1 MATIPLLLFFFFI
14 LINSIPFP
22 SFSCPLHHKQALL
35 NSKSNYNTIFNLTI
49 FNLNQ
54 SDYYY
59 PFNSWSPNSDCC
71 SWDLVVCSETGN
83 VTQLHFYDI
92 MPLFDNPASVFFDI
106 FTPLFH
112 IQSLEQLDI
121 SLNRLV
127 GEIPG
132 DGFENLTQL
141 VHLNMAENNFNG
153 SIPYQ
158 IFGLTNLRYLYM
170 SYNSFGGNLGPE
182 LGKLQNLESLD
193 LTNNSLT
200 GNIPEEIGNL
210 KDLEYVNF
218 SDNFFSG
225 GIPCSIANM
234 KDLEYVDFSRN
245 SFSKEIPTCIGRM
258 PNITTLFLN
267 SNQLTGPIPSS
278 IQNLS
283 RLEFLSL
290 QDNNLT
296 GEIPTSIFNIT
307 TLRDFSVGGKGS
319 KLIWNNKAKLI
330 SKSSLRSLSMP
341 SCGISGQIPEWISSN
356 TALGYLDLSG
366 NKLEGP
372 FPNWLAEMDLNTII
386 LFDNRLTGSIPQ
398 HLFGAGKLLSI
409 LHLSQ
414 NNFSG
419 KLPENIGNATGMTY
433 LMLSENNFSG
443 QIPMSM
449 SNMDNLILLDLSIN
463 KFSGH
468 NFPDLINASSL
479 IYLDLSN
486 NEFSGKIPTTFST
499 TIEFIYLGGNEFS
512 GHLPWNLTKFVS
524 LQHLDLHDNNITGY
538 FQDVL
543 PQSPYLR
550 VLVLRNNF
558 FEGFIPTTISNFSNL
573 QILDLSG
580 NNLSGSIPLEITNL
594 TSMIEAPVHMST
606 SGFLYITFAY
616 NGGNQMY
623 FDIEDLVVNWKNN
636 FQGLSSHSL
645 DMYSLLDL
653 SNNKISGEIPASLG
667 NLKSLKV
674 LNISNNNISGHIPLS
689 FGNLKGMESLDLSH
703 NKISGSIPKSLEKL
717 DGLGILDVSNNRLTG
732 KIPMGG
738 HMSTMNGLRYF
749 ANNSGLCGM
758 QINITCPEDILPPL
772 EGREEDEDDENLSW
786 IFWVGTWIGFPIG
799 FFSSILIM
807 GYFLNFLLLFKK
819 TPNLQNLRSAV
830 VFLAERNWNNH
841 NVPHEGHHM
850 ETTRGFTAKKLCITD
865 SWYRRLKTFG
875 SYRRHWKKRRK
886 IVSKW
891 NHHKAV
897 NKQAQSI
904 LHGLPIFVVRGIPD
918 SLNGCGYWGVP
929 AQAEFVEPQQT
940 TMATIPLFL
949 FFFLLL
955 NSVSIPSFSCPLHHK
970 LALLSFK
977 SNITTIFNL
986 NLSDY
991 YHPFKS
997 WSPNS
1002 DCCTWNGV
1010 HCSETGT
1017 VTELYLSYIMPSYD
1031 NPALVF
1037 FDIFTPLF
1045 HIRSVEHLDISS
1057 NNFVGEIPGDG
1068 FGNLTQLVD
1077 FDLSFNS
1084 FNGSIPYQIFGLT
1097 NLRYLDMSYNS
1108 FEGNLGPELGKLQN
1122 LESLDLTNNSLTGN
1136 IPEEIGYL
1144 KDLRRVDFSNNFFSG
1159 GIPDSIGNMKDLR
1172 HVDFSNNFFSGG
1184 IPDSIGNMKG
1194 LEELDFSRNSFSMK
1208 IPTSIGRL
1216 PNMTRL
1222 TLNHNQLT
1230 GPIPSSIQN
1239 LSRLK
1244 YLSLQ
1249 DNNLTGEIPIGIFNI
1264 TTLKS
1269 FSVGGKGSKLIW
1281 KNKAKIISKGSLRSL
1296 SMPSCGIS
1304 GQIPEWISSN
1314 TALGYLDLS
1323 GNKLEGPF
1331 PNWLAKMRL
1340 DSIILFDNKLSGSI
1354 PQHLFESTML
1364 RVLHLSQNNFFGEL
1378 PEDIGN
1384 ATSMR
1389 YLMLSGNNFFGQIP
1403 MSISNMDCLKL
1414 LDLSINKFYGHYFPD
1429 LSNASSLIY
1438 LDLSNNEFSGKIPTT
1453 FSTTIEFL
1461 YLGGNEFS
1469 GHFPGDLTKL
1479 ASLQHLDLHDNN
1491 ITGCFQ
1497 DVLPQSP
1504 YLRVLVLRN
1513 NSFEGFIPTTIS
1525 NFSNLQI
1532 LDLSGNN
1539 LSGSIPLEIA
1549 NLTSM
1554 IEAPVHMS
1562 TSGSIANNVFDYT
1575 RPREMHF
1582 DIEDLIVNWKSNFQG
1597 LSSHS
1602 LDMYSLLDLSNN
1614 KISGEIPASL
1624 GNLKSLKVLNISNN
1638 NISGHIPVSFGKL
1651 KGIESLDLSHNKIS
1665 GSIPQSLENLDGLGV
1680 LDVSNNRLT
1689 GKIPMGG
1696 HMSTMDEFKY
1706 FANNSGLCG
1715 MQINITCPESYI
1727 PPSKGREEDED
1738 DEQLSWIF
1746 WVGTWIGFPIGFFS
1760 SILIMGYFLNF
1771 LLLFK
1776 RKIDR
1781 INKRERASSN
1791 GWSMYDINREI
1802 FDNDK

>member
-35 NSKSNYNTIFNLTI
+35 NSKSNFNTIFNLTI

-92 MPLFDNPASVFFDI
+92 MPLSDNPASVFFDI

-341 SCGISGQIPEWISSN
+341 SGGISGQIPEWISSN

-398 HLFGAGKLLSI
+398 HLFGA
-409 LHLSQ
+409 
-414 NNFSG
+414 
-419 KLPENIGNATGMTY
+419 ENIGNATGMTY

-512 GHLPWNLTKFVS
+512 GHLPWNLTKFAS

-636 FQGLSSHSL
+636 FHGLSSHSLDMYSLLDLSNNKISGEIPASLGNLKSLEVLNISNNNISGHIPMSFGNLKGMESLDLSHNKISGSIPKSLEKLDGLGVLDVSNNRLTRKIPSGGHMSTLNEFKYFANNSGLCGMQINIPCPEDITPPSKGRDDEDDENLSWIFWVGTWIGFPIGFFSSILIMGYFLHFLLLFKTRHVNSKVFLPIILGFPQDPYAPRVKVGYTFEKNVNLRKCEDDSQSHIFGYGGRDHGGLTRFIEEMVEHGQDETNWDGKVPVMARLSETVYEIFENSTIGLGANHSKPQPWPTFHYFCSSSSYSLIPFQSHPSLVLFIINKHFSPSNPTSTPSSISLMISIHSRHRVPILIVAPGNVKTGTVTELNLRHIMLSYDNPVPVPFDIFTPLFHMRSLEYLDISHNHLVGEVPGDGFGNLTQLVDLYMEGNKFNGSIPYQIFGLTNLRYLEMGNNSFEGNLGPELGKLQNLESLDLSNNSLTGNIPEEIGNLKDLEYVDFSNNFFSGGIPDSIGNMKDLDYVDFSMNSFSMEIPTGIGRLPNITTLALNNNQSDTVIDTKLEQVRIPFSPRQQSKRRNPNWDIQHHNVNSFFHRWKGSKLIWNNKAKIISKRSGLHSLSMPSCGISGQIPEWISSNTALGYLDLSGNKLEGPFPNWLAEMVELDTIILSDNKLTGSIPHRLFESPFLTVLRLSRNNFSWELPENIGNATRMTYLMLSGNNFSGQIPMSMSNMVHLILLDLSINKFSGHNFPDLSNVALLIYLDLSNNEFSGKIPTTLSTTIEFLYLGGNKFSGHLPQNLTKLVNLQHLDLHDNNITGYFQDVLPQSPYLQVLVLRNNSFEGFIPTTISNFSNLQILDLSRNNLTGSIPLEMANLTSMIEAPVHMSTYGSIVDYASGYGPLSEMRFDIEDLIVNWKSNFQDLSSHSL

-674 LNISNNNISGHIPLS
+674 LNISNNNISGHIPMS
-689 FGNLKGMESLDLSH
+689 FGSLKGIESLDLSH

-717 DGLGILDVSNNRLTG
+717 DELGILDVSNNRLTG

-738 HMSTMNGLRYF
+738 HMSTMNGLKYF

-758 QINITCPEDILPPL
+758 QINITCPKDIPPPS
-772 EGREEDEDDENLSW
+772 EGRDDEDDENLSW
-786 IFWVGTWIGFPIG
+786 IFWMGTWIGFPIG

-807 GYFLNFLLLFKK
+807 GYFLNFLLLFK
-819 TPNLQNLRSAV
+819 L
-830 VFLAERNWNNH
+830 W
-841 NVPHEGHHM
+841 
-850 ETTRGFTAKKLCITD
+850 
-865 SWYRRLKTFG
+865 
-875 SYRRHWKKRRK
+875 
-886 IVSKW
+886 
-891 NHHKAV
+891 
-897 NKQAQSI
+897 
-904 LHGLPIFVVRGIPD
+904 
-918 SLNGCGYWGVP
+918 
-929 AQAEFVEPQQT
+929 
-940 TMATIPLFL
+940 
-949 FFFLLL
+949 
-955 NSVSIPSFSCPLHHK
+955 
-970 LALLSFK
+970 
-977 SNITTIFNL
+977 
-986 NLSDY
+986 
-991 YHPFKS
+991 
-997 WSPNS
+997 
-1002 DCCTWNGV
+1002 
-1010 HCSETGT
+1010 
-1017 VTELYLSYIMPSYD
+1017 
-1031 NPALVF
+1031 
-1037 FDIFTPLF
+1037 
-1045 HIRSVEHLDISS
+1045 
-1057 NNFVGEIPGDG
+1057 
-1068 FGNLTQLVD
+1068 
-1077 FDLSFNS
+1077 
-1084 FNGSIPYQIFGLT
+1084 
-1097 NLRYLDMSYNS
+1097 
-1108 FEGNLGPELGKLQN
+1108 
-1122 LESLDLTNNSLTGN
+1122 
-1136 IPEEIGYL
+1136 
-1144 KDLRRVDFSNNFFSG
+1144 
-1159 GIPDSIGNMKDLR
+1159 
-1172 HVDFSNNFFSGG
+1172 
-1184 IPDSIGNMKG
+1184 
-1194 LEELDFSRNSFSMK
+1194 
-1208 IPTSIGRL
+1208 
-1216 PNMTRL
+1216 
-1222 TLNHNQLT
+1222 
-1230 GPIPSSIQN
+1230 
-1239 LSRLK
+1239 
-1244 YLSLQ
+1244 
-1249 DNNLTGEIPIGIFNI
+1249 
-1264 TTLKS
+1264 
-1269 FSVGGKGSKLIW
+1269 
-1281 KNKAKIISKGSLRSL
+1281 
-1296 SMPSCGIS
+1296 
-1304 GQIPEWISSN
+1304 
-1314 TALGYLDLS
+1314 
-1323 GNKLEGPF
+1323 
-1331 PNWLAKMRL
+1331 
-1340 DSIILFDNKLSGSI
+1340 
-1354 PQHLFESTML
+1354 
-1364 RVLHLSQNNFFGEL
+1364 
-1378 PEDIGN
+1378 
-1384 ATSMR
+1384 
-1389 YLMLSGNNFFGQIP
+1389 
-1403 MSISNMDCLKL
+1403 
-1414 LDLSINKFYGHYFPD
+1414 
-1429 LSNASSLIY
+1429 
-1438 LDLSNNEFSGKIPTT
+1438 
-1453 FSTTIEFL
+1453 
-1461 YLGGNEFS
+1461 
-1469 GHFPGDLTKL
+1469 
-1479 ASLQHLDLHDNN
+1479 
-1491 ITGCFQ
+1491 
-1497 DVLPQSP
+1497 
-1504 YLRVLVLRN
+1504 
-1513 NSFEGFIPTTIS
+1513 
-1525 NFSNLQI
+1525 
-1532 LDLSGNN
+1532 
-1539 LSGSIPLEIA
+1539 
-1549 NLTSM
+1549 
-1554 IEAPVHMS
+1554 
-1562 TSGSIANNVFDYT
+1562 
-1575 RPREMHF
+1575 
-1582 DIEDLIVNWKSNFQG
+1582 
-1597 LSSHS
+1597 
-1602 LDMYSLLDLSNN
+1602 
-1614 KISGEIPASL
+1614 
-1624 GNLKSLKVLNISNN
+1624 
-1638 NISGHIPVSFGKL
+1638 
-1651 KGIESLDLSHNKIS
+1651 
-1665 GSIPQSLENLDGLGV
+1665 
-1680 LDVSNNRLT
+1680 
-1689 GKIPMGG
+1689 
-1696 HMSTMDEFKY
+1696 
-1706 FANNSGLCG
+1706 
-1715 MQINITCPESYI
+1715 
-1727 PPSKGREEDED
+1727 
-1738 DEQLSWIF
+1738 
-1746 WVGTWIGFPIGFFS
+1746 
-1760 SILIMGYFLNF
+1760 
-1771 LLLFK
+1771 
-1776 RKIDR
+1776 
-1781 INKRERASSN
+1781 
-1791 GWSMYDINREI
+1791 
-1802 FDNDK
+1802 